1 MAGMAVAAV
10 CATGCGSATLV
21 QDGGAA
27 AGGNGTGGQG
37 GTAGHAPTGT
47 GGHAG
52 AGGKVGTG
60 GAGGTAG
67 SGGLAGASGT
77 GGAGTG
83 GTAGSAGGFCG
94 SQVGQSC
101 GSTCSPGTYSCTNG
115 TPFCNQSNL
124 SLGTS
129 CGSNLICNGSG
140 GCVAKTTDGGTCSS
154 NVVCQNGNCSTYS
167 VSGVSICC
175 PAGNS
180 NCGSCVNEKTDNANC
195 GGCGT
200 KCAANRSCQ
209 NGSCACQGYTLSA
222 SCGGCGSWGFDS
234 GMSEGWAK
242 DVDPNFPVS
251 GGATNGATN
260 FIPTTNQH
268 HDGTYALA
276 VPILVDVT
284 TTYLAS
290 TAVPLCANGS
300 TIAIGGYTMTA
311 WIKVVDAPGGNALG
325 ALDALF
331 FSAWGP
337 SGAENDPVVFGG
349 SNIDTG
355 NWFQAS
361 ITFNSA
367 TQADHLAIYL
377 TPNEGWQGTM
387 YIDTVTLTGP

>member
-21 QDGGAA
+21 QDGGAG

-47 GGHAG
+47 GGNAG

-60 GAGGTAG
+60 GGAGGTAG
-67 SGGLAGASGT
+67 TTGS
-77 GGAGTG
+77 GGAGGTAASGGAG
-83 GTAGSAGGFCG
+83 GTAASGGAGG
-94 SQVGQSC
+94 
-101 GSTCSPGTYSCTNG
+101 TAA
-115 TPFCNQSNL
+115 
-124 SLGTS
+124 
-129 CGSNLICNGSG
+129 SG
-140 GCVAKTTDGGTCSS
+140 GAGGTAASGGAGGTAASGGAGGKAASGGAGGAGGAKTADGNSCSS
-154 NVVCQNGNCSTYS
+154 NLVCQNGNCSTYA
-167 VSGVSICC
+167 VSGASICC

-180 NCGSCVNEKTDNANC
+180 NCGTCVSEQTDNANC
-195 GGCGT
+195 GACGT
-200 KCAANRSCQ
+200 KCSANRSCQ
-209 NGSCACQGYTLSA
+209 SGGCACQGYTLPS

-234 GMSEGWAK
+234 GTAEGWAK
-242 DVDPNFPVS
+242 DVDPNFPVN
-251 GGATNGATN
+251 GGGTNGATN

-311 WIKVVDAPGGNALG
+311 WIKVVDAPGGNTLG

-337 SGAENDPVVFGG
+337 SGAENEPVVFGG

-367 TQADHLAIYL
+367 TQADHIAIYL

-387 YIDTVTLTGP
+387 YIDGVTLTGP